1 MLLRE
6 ETMMRESLGASCLG
20 MLIWSVTVTMG
31 CSPVPPVPAAPSHPV
46 SISTF
51 QDAAGK
57 WTGVLITA
65 PRSRQDDWITLIIR
79 EDGTYQFQSVRT
91 IGIMQGKGM
100 FTLTGGKLRAENEEG
115 WGVATLYKDD
125 DRRMLKIE
133 GVTKD
138 GTPYSADLHPK

>member
-1 MLLRE
+1 MLLEE
-6 ETMMRESLGASCLG
+6 ETMMRESLRATCVG
-20 MLIWSVTVTMG
+20 MLIWGVTVTMG
-31 CSPVPPVPAAPSHPV
+31 CSPVTPVPMAPSNAV

-57 WTGVLITA
+57 WTGILITA
-65 PRSRQDDWITLIIR
+65 PRSRQDDWVTLIIR
-79 EDGTYQFQSVRT
+79 DDGTYQFQSVRT
-91 IGIMQGKGM
+91 IGIMQGKGT
-100 FTLTGGKLRAENEEG
+100 FALTGGKLRAENEEG

-125 DRRMLKIE
+125 HRRMLEIE